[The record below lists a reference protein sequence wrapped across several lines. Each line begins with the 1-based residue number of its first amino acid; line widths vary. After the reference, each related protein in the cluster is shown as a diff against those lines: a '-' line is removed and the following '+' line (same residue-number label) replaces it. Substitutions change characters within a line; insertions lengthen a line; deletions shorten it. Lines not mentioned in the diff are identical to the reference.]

1 MTALAGQQAP
11 GPTSNEDP
19 DNDTTAARQL
29 TTLRGW
35 RDFVADRPAVPELL
49 PEDAWQTLGEQDRFR
64 YDETRLAHHAKL
76 LVVATATI
84 QQVITEGRRL
94 QYLNRHAEV
103 GRCGLILSG
112 PARTGK
118 TTCLTQLGKTI
129 EAIHTRRHPHAADH
143 IPVVYITAPPAA
155 TPRMIAVEFARFLGL
170 PLTQRA
176 NITDV
181 LESVCGVCLDAA
193 TTLICVDEI
202 HNVNLGTR
210 HGAEASDTLKYFA
223 ERLPATFV
231 YAGINIERAGLLNG
245 TRGEQIAGRFSM
257 IRTGAF
263 GRGQQWQA
271 LIAAL
276 ESSLRL
282 HHHRPG
288 SLIDLAGYLH
298 NRSNGMIGSLL
309 RLIRAAGVQAVL
321 DGSETITKATLES
334 IPVDIASAG
343 EHLPSPRARP

>member
-1 MTALAGQQAP
+1 MTALEPVLG
-11 GPTSNEDP
+11 TEISD
-19 DNDTTAARQL
+19 DSDDTAARQL
-29 TTLRGW
+29 TTLKGW
-35 RDFVADRPAVPELL
+35 RAFAAQRPEVPPLL
-49 PEDAWQTLGEQDRFR
+49 PEQQWRALGEDDRFA
-64 YDETRLAHHAKL
+64 YDEARLAHHAKL
-76 LVVATATI
+76 LVVATPTI
-84 QQVITEGRRL
+84 QQVIIEGRRL

-129 EAIHTRRHPHAADH
+129 ETMHTKRHPTAAGH

-155 TPRMIAVEFARFLGL
+155 TPKMIAIEFARFLGL
-170 PLTQRA
+170 PVTRRA

-181 LESVCGVCLDAA
+181 LESVCAVCLRAA
-193 TTLICVDEI
+193 TTTILVDEI

-210 HGAEASDTLKYFA
+210 YGAEASDTLKYFA

-231 YAGINIERAGLLNG
+231 YAGINVERAGLLNG

-276 ESSLRL
+276 EDSLRL
-282 HHHRPG
+282 HHHSPDT
-288 SLIDLAGYLH
+288 LVELADYLH

-309 RLIRAAGVQAVL
+309 RLIRAAAVQAVL
-321 DGSETITKATLES
+321 DGSETITRATLES
-334 IPVDIASAG
+334 IPVDIASTG
-343 EHLPSPRARP
+343 EHLGS

>member
-1 MTALAGQQAP
+1 VTALITGEQAP
-11 GPTSNEDP
+11 NSDAGD
-19 DNDTTAARQL
+19 DAHGGVRQL

-35 RDFVADRPAVPELL
+35 RDFVAEHPTVPQLL
-49 PEDAWQTLGEQDRFR
+49 PDEAWRSLGEEDRFG
-64 YDETRLAHHAKL
+64 YDEARLAHHAKL
-76 LVVATATI
+76 LVVATPTI

-118 TTCLTQLGKTI
+118 STCLTQLGKTI
-129 EAIHTRRHPHAADH
+129 ETMHTRRNPHAAGH
-143 IPVVYITAPPAA
+143 IPVIYITAPPAA

-170 PLTQRA
+170 PLTRRA

-181 LESVCGVCLDAA
+181 LEAVCGVCLDAA

-231 YAGINIERAGLLNG
+231 YAGINVERAGLLNG
-245 TRGEQIAGRFSM
+245 NRGEQIAGRFSM

-271 LIAAL
+271 LTAAL
-276 ESSLRL
+276 EASLRL
-282 HHHRPG
+282 HHHVPG
-288 SLIDLAGYLH
+288 SLVEQAGYLH

-309 RLIRAAGVQAVL
+309 RLVRAAAIQAVL
-321 DGSETITKATLES
+321 DGSEAITRATLES

-343 EHLPSPRARP
+343 DLLPG

>member
-1 MTALAGQQAP
+1 MTALEPVLGADTG
-11 GPTSNEDP
+11 EDS
-19 DNDTTAARQL
+19 DDTAARQL

-35 RDFVADRPAVPELL
+35 RAFAAERPEVPQLL
-49 PEDAWQTLGEQDRFR
+49 PEQQWRALGEDDRFA
-64 YDETRLAHHAKL
+64 YDEARLAHHAKL
-76 LVVATATI
+76 LVVATPTI
-84 QQVITEGRRL
+84 QQVIIEGRRL

-129 EAIHTRRHPHAADH
+129 ETMHTKRHPTAAGH

-155 TPRMIAVEFARFLGL
+155 TPKMIAIEFARFLGL
-170 PLTQRA
+170 PLTRRA

-181 LESVCGVCLDAA
+181 LESVCAVCLRAA
-193 TTLICVDEI
+193 TTTILVDEI
-202 HNVNLGTR
+202 HNVNLATR
-210 HGAEASDTLKYFA
+210 YGAEASDTLKYFA

-231 YAGINIERAGLLNG
+231 YAGINVERAGLLNG

-276 ESSLRL
+276 EDSLRL
-282 HHHRPG
+282 HHHSPDT
-288 SLIDLAGYLH
+288 LVKLADYLH

-309 RLIRAAGVQAVL
+309 RLIRAAAVQAVL
-321 DGSETITKATLES
+321 DGSETITRATLES
-334 IPVDIASAG
+334 IPVDIASTG
-343 EHLPSPRARP
+343 EHLGS

>member
-1 MTALAGQQAP
+1 VTALEPMLGEVNTEV
-11 GPTSNEDP
+11 GEDS
-19 DNDTTAARQL
+19 DDGGARQL
-29 TTLRGW
+29 TTLKGW
-35 RDFVADRPAVPELL
+35 RAFVAERPEVPQLL
-49 PEDAWQTLGEQDRFR
+49 PEQQWRTLGEDDRFA
-64 YDETRLAHHAKL
+64 YDEARLAHHAKL
-76 LVVATATI
+76 LVVATPTI
-84 QQVITEGRRL
+84 QQVIIEGRRL
-94 QYLNRHAEV
+94 QYLNRHAAL

-129 EAIHTRRHPHAADH
+129 QTMHVKRHPNAAGH

-170 PLTQRA
+170 PLTRRA

-181 LESVCGVCLDAA
+181 LEAVCGVCLDAA

-231 YAGINIERAGLLNG
+231 YAGINVERAGLLNG

-282 HHHRPG
+282 HHHAPG
-288 SLIDLAGYLH
+288 TLVELADYLH

-309 RLIRAAGVQAVL
+309 RLIRAAAVQAVL
-321 DGSETITKATLES
+321 DGSETITRATLDS
-334 IPVDIASAG
+334 IPVDIASTG
-343 EHLPSPRARP
+343 EHLGS

>member
-1 MTALAGQQAP
+1 VTALEPVLGADTG
-11 GPTSNEDP
+11 EDCH
-19 DNDTTAARQL
+19 DNAARQL
-29 TTLRGW
+29 TTLKGW
-35 RDFVADRPAVPELL
+35 RAFAAQRPEIPPLL
-49 PEDAWQTLGEQDRFR
+49 AEQQWRALGEDDRFA
-64 YDETRLAHHAKL
+64 YDEARLAHHAKL
-76 LVVATATI
+76 LVVATPTI
-84 QQVITEGRRL
+84 QQVIIEGRRL

-129 EAIHTRRHPHAADH
+129 ETMHTKRHPTAAGH

-155 TPRMIAVEFARFLGL
+155 TPKMIAIEFARFLGL
-170 PLTQRA
+170 PVTRRA

-181 LESVCGVCLDAA
+181 LESVCAVCLRAA
-193 TTLICVDEI
+193 TTTILVDEI

-210 HGAEASDTLKYFA
+210 YGAEASDTLKYFA

-231 YAGINIERAGLLNG
+231 YAGINVERAGLLNG

-276 ESSLRL
+276 EDNLRL
-282 HHHRPG
+282 HHHSPDT
-288 SLIDLAGYLH
+288 LVELADYLH

-309 RLIRAAGVQAVL
+309 RLIRAAAVQAVL
-321 DGSETITKATLES
+321 DGSETITRATLES
-334 IPVDIASAG
+334 IPVDIASTG
-343 EHLPSPRARP
+343 EHLGS

>member
-1 MTALAGQQAP
+1 VTTLTSPPVPGAGTGHEADV
-11 GPTSNEDP
+11 GG
-19 DNDTTAARQL
+19 ARQL

-35 RDFVADRPAVPELL
+35 RDFVADRPVVPGLL
-49 PEDAWQTLGEQDRFR
+49 SEDAWRDLAEEDRFG
-64 YDETRLAHHAKL
+64 YDEDRLAHHARL

-129 EAIHTRRHPHAADH
+129 ETMHARRHPHAAGQ

-181 LESVCGVCLDAA
+181 LEAVCGVCLDAA

-231 YAGINIERAGLLNG
+231 YAGINVERAGLLNG

-257 IRTGAF
+257 IRTGPF
-263 GRGQQWQA
+263 GRGQNWQA

-276 ESSLRL
+276 EASLRL

-288 SLIDLAGYLH
+288 SLVDLSGYLH
-298 NRSNGMIGSLL
+298 VRSNGMIGSLL
-309 RLIRAAGVQAVL
+309 RLVRAAAIQAVL
-321 DGSETITKATLES
+321 DGTETITKQTLES

-343 EHLPSPRARP
+343 DHVPAHRGHG

>member
-1 MTALAGQQAP
+1 MTAVDQPVL
-11 GPTSNEDP
+11 
-19 DNDTTAARQL
+19 DTDVSVDSDADGARQL
-29 TTLRGW
+29 TTLGGW
-35 RDFVADRPAVPELL
+35 RGFVAERVEVPELL
-49 PEDAWQTLGEQDRFR
+49 PEEAWRSLSEQERFG
-64 YDETRLAHHAKL
+64 YDEARLAHHAKL
-76 LVVATATI
+76 LVVATPTI
-84 QQVITEGRRL
+84 QQVIIEGRRL
-94 QYLNRHAEV
+94 QYLNRHAQA

-129 EAIHTRRHPHAADH
+129 ETMHTQRHPDAAGH

-155 TPRMIAVEFARFLGL
+155 TPKMIAIEFARFLGL
-170 PLTQRA
+170 PVTRRA

-181 LESVCGVCLDAA
+181 LESVCGVCLRAR
-193 TTLICVDEI
+193 TTVILVDEI
-202 HNVNLGTR
+202 HNLNLGTR
-210 HGAEASDTLKYFA
+210 YGAEASDTLKYFA

-231 YAGINIERAGLLNG
+231 YAGINVARAGLLAG

-257 IRTGAF
+257 IGTGAF

-282 HHHRPG
+282 HRHTPDTLVG
-288 SLIDLAGYLH
+288 LADYLH
-298 NRSNGMIGSLL
+298 HRSNGMIGSLL
-309 RLIRAAGVQAVL
+309 RLIRAAAVQAVL
-321 DGSETITKATLES
+321 DGSEAITKATLES

-343 EHLPSPRARP
+343 EHLTS

>member
-1 MTALAGQQAP
+1 VTALEPVLG
-11 GPTSNEDP
+11 TEISD
-19 DNDTTAARQL
+19 DSDDTAARQL
-29 TTLRGW
+29 TTLKGW
-35 RDFVADRPAVPELL
+35 RAFAAERPEVPPLL
-49 PEDAWQTLGEQDRFR
+49 PEQQWWALGEDDRFA
-64 YDETRLAHHAKL
+64 YDEARLAHHAKL
-76 LVVATATI
+76 LVVATPTI
-84 QQVITEGRRL
+84 HQVIIEGRRL

-129 EAIHTRRHPHAADH
+129 ETMHTKRHPTAAGH

-155 TPRMIAVEFARFLGL
+155 TPKMIAIEFARFLGL
-170 PLTQRA
+170 PVTRRA

-181 LESVCGVCLDAA
+181 LESVCAVCLRAA
-193 TTLICVDEI
+193 TTTILVDEI

-231 YAGINIERAGLLNG
+231 YAGINVERAGLLNG
-245 TRGEQIAGRFSM
+245 NRGEQIAGRFSM

-276 ESSLRL
+276 EDSLRL
-282 HHHRPG
+282 HHHSPDT
-288 SLIDLAGYLH
+288 LVELADYLH

-309 RLIRAAGVQAVL
+309 RLIRAAAVQAVL
-321 DGSETITKATLES
+321 DGSETITRASLEP
-334 IPVDIASAG
+334 IPVDIASTG
-343 EHLPSPRARP
+343 EHLGS